1 MKQIFKRWQLSAL
14 QKSPVFVSCSMV
26 HTFGTI
32 CFGIPMAL
40 SFFPGFGPKIG
51 SWAWTS
57 HFTSVSCE
65 MLLFASPLQAA
76 NKTTD
81 DKNYSLLL
89 LILSPHTRNPALPWG
104 QVHATIQQKFP
115 SSFSPFSYP
124 YFQCYLQPAPFSIA
138 TGMILCQFPGDGRVT
153 KGQVRRK

>member
-1 MKQIFKRWQLSAL
+1 MAAQCSPEITCLCIMLHGAHFWHHLLWNTHGSQLFSWFWSQNWL
-14 QKSPVFVSCSMV
+14 MSLNKSF
-26 HTFGTI
+26 
-32 CFGIPMAL
+32 
-40 SFFPGFGPKIG
+40 
-51 SWAWTS
+51 
-57 HFTSVSCE
+57 HFSVSCE

-89 LILSPHTRNPALPWG
+89 LILSPHTRNSALPWG